1 MPRVIIDSDSDSFS
15 ETDVSMDRRRVRR
28 RSFSRHRRSSPD
40 RGAFLTPGVSSS
52 LKRSLSTGGR
62 RRVERDPAVVID
74 VHNEVRGRVDP
85 RDRHDRV
92 GRLLPE
98 EDFYEEDVR
107 VGRSRR
113 RSRVR
118 ADSRS
123 PSQNRDWELVVDQ
136 RLLERNDLRQD
147 LELARQQREI
157 ERLERK
163 LARQREAAQESRK
176 DDRRDDRRDDDRD
189 RRGRKEEEETSRRL
203 REALEEL
210 ERLKLRRR
218 TEEELHRRTEEEV
231 RKRTE
236 EERRISEYKEK
247 VRRLEEMERKMEE
260 EEKLKR
266 LAREKHLREIEEQ
279 ERKKAER
286 ERIAREIKEEEERKA
301 REEAERKKEIAA
313 LKAKAVEEWKAA
325 EEARRI
331 KEQKEKEQK
340 DKEFRER
347 LKQELGLDDEQVEE
361 LLNKKNK
368 SKEKEGKNDQLILAP
383 RPEETTTYIKVHRK
397 YLLPETLMAFG
408 LPWDFHPRDPNY
420 LIIKK
425 YISEDLQE
433 ELFAHTRRLRE
444 GKLVSETSSTNIE
457 LRVND
462 RNKDKMYLVRKKN
475 GPKRLW
481 FLT

>member
-1 MPRVIIDSDSDSFS
+1 MPRVYIDSDSDSFS

-28 RSFSRHRRSSPD
+28 RSFSRHRRPSPD
-40 RGAFLTPGVSSS
+40 RTAFLTPGISSS

-62 RRVERDPAVVID
+62 RRAERDPAVVID

-92 GRLLPE
+92 GRYVPDDDYY
-98 EDFYEEDVR
+98 EDDVR
-107 VGRSRR
+107 IGRSRH

-118 ADSRS
+118 APSRS
-123 PSQNRDWELVVDQ
+123 PSQNRDWELLVDQ
-136 RLLERNDLRQD
+136 RLLEKNDLRQD

-163 LARQREAAQESRK
+163 LARQREAQEQGRK
-176 DDRRDDRRDDDRD
+176 DDRKDDDRD
-189 RRGRKEEEETSRRL
+189 RRGRREEEETSRKL

-218 TEEELHRRTEEEV
+218 TEEDLHKRTEEEV

-236 EERRISEYKEK
+236 EERRIAEYKEK

-260 EEKLKR
+260 EEKLKQ

-347 LKQELGLDDEQVEE
+347 LKEELGLNDEQVED

-368 SKEKEGKNDQLILAP
+368 GKDKENRNDQLILAP

-462 RNKDKMYLVRKKN
+462 RNKDKMYLVRKRN